1 MLVFSHEKIDLEFNY
16 EVKTWF
22 IKHLQVYFFVVYHIM
37 FVLENQ
43 FIYSIPYTF
52 YVLVKNIQEVTVVRV
67 NFLYI

>member
-52 YVLVKNIQEVTVVRV
+52 T
-67 NFLYI
+67 F